1 MKSRIVSIPTGM
13 LSSRLK
19 EAVVTKNIWNIK
31 NKEEAI
37 KTKTLNPLFF
47 MWYQK
52 IDVNI
57 VYSKNVYVTW

>member
-31 NKEEAI
+31 NKEDAI

>member
-1 MKSRIVSIPTGM
+1 MKRRIVSTPTAT

-52 IDVNI
+52 IDVNT

>member
-19 EAVVTKNIWNIK
+19 EAVETKNIWNIK